1 MFFGLT
7 NTPAIEQKF
16 INDMFRDI
24 FDDYIIFY
32 LDDTLIYFN
41 GTFEDH
47 Q

>member
-1 MFFGLT
+1 MFFKLT
-7 NTPAIEQKF
+7 NAPATEQKL

-24 FDDYIIFY
+24 LDDYIIFY

-41 GTFEDH
+41 GTLEDH